1 MSWYAVYAWGC
12 NSKHVVAPG
21 IKDEA
26 IKTPRKIP
34 YFDGM
39 ELRDL
44 VLGDS
49 FGVAVTTRG
58 DLMAWGDGYDPAANV
73 PEVILSSKNIRSV
86 QISQGRIYALTDKGD
101 KIYSIPGSKSE
112 MQVPQEKEQNKRWY
126 FSIFT
131 PYRKAPAFTTINVPL
146 GTFESIKQI
155 VAGDYHLVILTSSG
169 KVYTCVTGSNLIF
182 STEGQ
187 LGVPILLG
195 DGEPGSIAPER
206 LHEVATLRGVKI
218 VQVAAGESHSVVR
231 DDRGQVWSFGSNSH
245 GQLGLDYTIET
256 AFIPIPRIIRLD
268 KLYNVKGNADVF
280 CEYIAAGG
288 NNTLFAIRNRKRNLA
303 DLWISGSGLHGQHGT
318 GRYLQMQGVP
328 IRVKSLSGIQE
339 YCETDKDYREIPVR
353 YISIGKRHLAAVLD
367 NATGVDSKVR
377 RELFIWGGNDWF
389 QLGNGKRS
397 NLPRPDYM
405 NRFLTTLE
413 KKPKKQ
419 PVAEGE
425 EIAKL
430 VNERQH
436 LGAGKSKK
444 GWKIEQTV
452 VCGNYGSAVYW
463 KC

>member
-1 MSWYAVYAWGC
+1 
-12 NSKHVVAPG
+12 
-21 IKDEA
+21 
-26 IKTPRKIP
+26 
-34 YFDGM
+34 M

-49 FGVAVTTRG
+49 FGVAVTARG
-58 DLMAWGDGYDPAANV
+58 DLLAWGDGYDPAANI
-73 PEVILSSKNIRSV
+73 PELILSSKNIRSV
-86 QISQGRIYALTDKGD
+86 QISQDRIYALTDKGD
-101 KIYSIPGSKSE
+101 KIYSLPGSRKE
-112 MQVPQEKEQNKRWY
+112 MQAVQEKEQNKKWY
-126 FSIFT
+126 YSIFT
-131 PYRKAPAFTTINVPL
+131 PYRKAPAFTTIKVPL

-169 KVYTCVTGSNLIF
+169 KVYTCITGSKPVY

-195 DGEPGSIAPER
+195 EGEPGSIVPEH

-245 GQLGLDYTIET
+245 GQLGLDYTIDT
-256 AFIPIPRIIRLD
+256 AFIPIPRIIPLE
-268 KLYNVKGNADVF
+268 KLYNVQGNADVF

-288 NNTLFAIRNRKRNLA
+288 NNTLFSIRNRKRSLA

-318 GRYLQMQGVP
+318 GRYLHMQGVP

-339 YCETDKDYREIPVR
+339 YCETSKNYKEIPIR
-353 YISIGKRHLAAVLD
+353 YISIGKRHLASVLD
-367 NATGVDSKVR
+367 NATGADSKVQ

-397 NLPRPDYM
+397 NLPRPDHM
-405 NRFLTTLE
+405 NQFLSTPQKTQ
-413 KKPKKQ
+413 KKQ
-419 PVAEGE
+419 PVPQGE
-425 EIAKL
+425 ENQKF
-430 VNERQH
+430 VNEWQH
-436 LGAGKSKK
+436 LGAGKTKK
-444 GWKIEQTV
+444 GRKVEQTV
-452 VCGNYGSAVYW
+452 VCGNYGSVVYW